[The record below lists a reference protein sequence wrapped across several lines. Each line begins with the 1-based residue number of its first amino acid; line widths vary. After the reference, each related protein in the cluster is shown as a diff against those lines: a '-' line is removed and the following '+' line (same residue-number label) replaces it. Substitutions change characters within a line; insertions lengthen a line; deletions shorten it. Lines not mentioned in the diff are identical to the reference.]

1 MVVID
6 YYFFMQISW
15 HGLSCFSITTK
26 GPQGDV
32 TAVVDPYDN
41 SIGLRFP
48 RTLAADVVMSSHNE
62 KDANNVDAVQGNPF
76 VIKSPGEYEVKG
88 VFVYALAGALK
99 PAKEGAKASPNNIY
113 RIIIEG
119 VVIAHL
125 GALNRELSDAELTDL
140 KDVDILMIPVG
151 GGRVMEP
158 KTAVKVISQID
169 PRVVMPMTH
178 AIPNIKEKFAK
189 VDNFCKEISVCR
201 REDINKYKVTRSS
214 LPEDETVI
222 VVLSRS

>member
-1 MVVID
+1 
-6 YYFFMQISW
+6 MQISW

-32 TAVVDPYDN
+32 TAIVDPYDN
-41 SIGLRFP
+41 ATGLRFP
-48 RTLAADVVMSSHNE
+48 RSLTADLAMSSHNE
-62 KDANNVDAVQGNPF
+62 MDANNIDALQGNPF

-88 VFVYALAGALK
+88 IFVYSLPAALK

-113 RIIIEG
+113 RIIVEG

-125 GALNRELSDAELTDL
+125 GALNRELTDTELTDL

-178 AIPNIKEKFAK
+178 AIPNLKEKFAD
-189 VDNFCKEISVCR
+189 VAGFCKEIGVCQ

-222 VVLSRS
+222 MVLSRS